1 MFSCVFYYYF
11 NNKIIISAQETEL
24 QLLNIETKR
33 LELLREKSIDT
44 YRAVQWLRENQ
55 NKFSS
60 TVHEPILLNI
70 NVKDASYAKYLE
82 NVIPFRDLIAFVCEN
97 KRDMNML
104 LHYLRDEQKLQVNVV
119 HSDPMRNVSMNPA
132 VPLHHIKQ
140 FGFTHYLVSLI
151 EAPNIIMKY
160 LVTMYNLNNIPV
172 GINQVDDNI
181 DHIPNSIRYYFS
193 GK

>member
-11 NNKIIISAQETEL
+11 NNKIKFSAQETEL

-33 LELLREKSIDT
+33 LELLRERSIDT
-44 YRAVQWLRENQ
+44 YKAVQWLRENQ

-60 TVHEPILLNI
+60 TIHEPILLNI

-132 VPLHHIKQ
+132 VPLHHIEQ

-151 EAPNIIMKY
+151 EAPSIIMKY
-160 LVTMYNLNNIPV
+160 LVAMYNLNNIPV
-172 GINQVDDNI
+172 GTNQVDNNI
-181 DHIPNSIRYYFS
+181 DHIPNNIRYYFS